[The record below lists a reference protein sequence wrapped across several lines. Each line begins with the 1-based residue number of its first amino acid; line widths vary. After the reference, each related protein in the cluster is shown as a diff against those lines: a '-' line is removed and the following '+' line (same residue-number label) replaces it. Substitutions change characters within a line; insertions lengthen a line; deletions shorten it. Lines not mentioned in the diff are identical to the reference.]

1 MGLLSVLN
9 SDSYKQ
15 FHHIM
20 YPDGITK
27 LYSNGTPRSFKHLG
41 CNKAVFFGLQYYIKK
56 YLIED
61 WNKNF
66 FDRDLDSIVKEYKRF
81 HKYFSGTDVTTEHIA
96 KLHKLG
102 YMPVEIKALPEGSL
116 VGEKIPFYTII
127 NTHDDFAWLV
137 NFLETQMSAAIWH
150 PTVVATIGRMY
161 RELLNK
167 WAIKTTGSTDGL
179 EWQGHDFSM
188 RGLSTLDAV
197 ISNQMGWLL
206 SFNGTDSIPAVY
218 GVEKYYNG
226 NIEKELIGA
235 SVPACYD
242 NKTEILTNK
251 GWKLFKDLD
260 KTETV
265 AQYNSDGTIEFV
277 LPTEYF
283 KDRYKGK
290 LIGFSKK
297 KGYNYIDA
305 VVTPNH
311 KMIRKKED
319 GTIDFFEAGDFS
331 YQNRNGYSGRNSL
344 IVSGKIKNSI
354 SGLSACD
361 KLKIAFQADGSFPSH
376 KEDYTGEKGK
386 GFPIRFSLKK
396 KRKKERL
403 ESLLIEAG
411 FSYTI
416 NQYDNGYYSFWINT
430 TEPFVKD
437 LSWVDLSSMSIE
449 QCVDF
454 INELQYWDGSIK
466 NNCIVY
472 TSTNKSCIDIIQG
485 ICAISGYK
493 TKYSEYIDNRGDY
506 NRKLLYTLTI
516 EHKEYVGGRN
526 IVRELVDYDDY
537 VYCVSVPSKKIV
549 VRRNNVVLVCGNT
562 EHSVMT
568 SYGKESEIDAF
579 RRILSLFPSGIV
591 SIVSDSFDLW
601 KVCTTFVKELKNE
614 ILSRDGKLV
623 IRPDSG
629 DPVDIICGDG
639 FYQGSTRPAGTGV
652 VELLWRVFGG
662 TINDKG
668 YKVLDSHIGVIYGDS
683 ITLDRAN
690 EICKRLEAKGF
701 ASTNVVLGV
710 GSYTM
715 QYNTRDSIGFAVKS
729 TWCEVDGDGR
739 EIFKDPITD
748 NGLKKSAKGLL
759 CVLKDE
765 NGEFYLKD
773 QCTKEEESLGEL
785 KTVYKDGV
793 LIKDLSFNEIKN
805 NLNK

>member
-41 CNKAVFFGLQYYIKK
+41 CDKAVFFGLQYYIKK

-66 FDRDLDSIVKEYKRF
+66 FSRDLDSVLMEYKRF

-167 WAIKTTGSTDGL
+167 WAIKTTGSTDGV

-218 GVEKYYNG
+218 GVEKYYNA
-226 NIEKELIGA
+226 NIEEEMIAA
-235 SVPACYD
+235 SVPA
-242 NKTEILTNK
+242 
-251 GWKLFKDLD
+251 
-260 KTETV
+260 
-265 AQYNSDGTIEFV
+265 
-277 LPTEYF
+277 
-283 KDRYKGK
+283 
-290 LIGFSKK
+290 
-297 KGYNYIDA
+297 
-305 VVTPNH
+305 
-311 KMIRKKED
+311 
-319 GTIDFFEAGDFS
+319 
-331 YQNRNGYSGRNSL
+331 
-344 IVSGKIKNSI
+344 
-354 SGLSACD
+354 
-361 KLKIAFQADGSFPSH
+361 
-376 KEDYTGEKGK
+376 
-386 GFPIRFSLKK
+386 
-396 KRKKERL
+396 
-403 ESLLIEAG
+403 
-411 FSYTI
+411 
-416 NQYDNGYYSFWINT
+416 
-430 TEPFVKD
+430 
-437 LSWVDLSSMSIE
+437 
-449 QCVDF
+449 
-454 INELQYWDGSIK
+454 
-466 NNCIVY
+466 
-472 TSTNKSCIDIIQG
+472 
-485 ICAISGYK
+485 
-493 TKYSEYIDNRGDY
+493 
-506 NRKLLYTLTI
+506 
-516 EHKEYVGGRN
+516 
-526 IVRELVDYDDY
+526 
-537 VYCVSVPSKKIV
+537 
-549 VRRNNVVLVCGNT
+549 T

-639 FYQGSTRPAGTGV
+639 FYQGLNRPAGAGV
-652 VELLWRVFGG
+652 VELLWDVFGG
-662 TINDKG
+662 TINDNG

-729 TWCEVDGDGR
+729 TWCEVNGEER

-773 QCTKEEESLGEL
+773 QCTKEEENLGEL
-785 KTVYKDGV
+785 QTVFKDGK
-793 LIKDLSFNEIKN
+793 LIKDLTFNEIKN